1 MHDVQAILPVG
12 SIVRDRYIVED
23 LLGRGGFGAVYLVRD
38 QRVRGNQFALKEII
52 DSNKQERDR
61 FTFECELLKR
71 MDHHAL
77 PRVYRAFEDDKN
89 NRAYMLMDYIAGPNL
104 EVLRLQQPEKRLA
117 LSQVMSIMSPII
129 AAVNY
134 LHAQRPPI
142 IHRDIKPS
150 NIIVPSSGD
159 SAVLVDLGIAKEYD
173 QDSTTTA
180 IRRCS
185 PGYGAP
191 EQYARGTNT
200 RTDIYGLGATFYAL
214 LTGNV
219 PTDALYRI
227 TQMGSKGADPLEP
240 IDQLVPTISPAIAAA
255 IQRAMAIN
263 SDDRFAT
270 VEEFWQELNAH
281 YSKEPVPPVAAAP
294 VVAYTRYV
302 KDGPITPVTPIP
314 ADENM
319 PTAAVQRPPQL
330 GQGRKRR
337 RAGWL
342 LLVLALVLLALS
354 SGILFGTGLLA
365 TILGHNTATPTTG
378 VSTRPTVGRS
388 TATATHA
395 SVTNTPSSS
404 PTTQPTHAPTSVP
417 TSPSTPSS
425 GVPLLETM
433 YSGTVNDQITNPPTS
448 APMALSQI
456 RQNATSISGYFS
468 VGAGLQGSGNFT
480 GKVTAAKSIQFLVES
495 VNGHPPLFFSGQI
508 QADGSMS
515 GTYCSYQN
523 NACDHINGYGVWQV
537 TPASPTSISNSS
549 NTTAMSPEIAKQ
561 SVYS

>member
-1 MHDVQAILPVG
+1 M
-12 SIVRDRYIVED
+12 
-23 LLGRGGFGAVYLVRD
+23 
-38 QRVRGNQFALKEII
+38 
-52 DSNKQERDR
+52 
-61 FTFECELLKR
+61 
-71 MDHHAL
+71 
-77 PRVYRAFEDDKN
+77 
-89 NRAYMLMDYIAGPNL
+89 
-104 EVLRLQQPEKRLA
+104 
-117 LSQVMSIMSPII
+117 
-129 AAVNY
+129 
-134 LHAQRPPI
+134 
-142 IHRDIKPS
+142 
-150 NIIVPSSGD
+150 PSSGD

-173 QDSTTTA
+173 QDGTTTA
-180 IRRCS
+180 VRRCS

-219 PTDALYRI
+219 PIDALYRI

-240 IDQLVPTISPAIAAA
+240 VDQLMTTISPPVAVA

-263 SDDRFAT
+263 GDDRFAT
-270 VEEFWQELNAH
+270 VEEFWQALNTH
-281 YSKEPVPPVAAAP
+281 YSKEPPPPVAAVP

-302 KDGPITPVTPIP
+302 KDGPITPVAPIP

-319 PTAAVQRPPQL
+319 PMTTVQRPPQL
-330 GQGRKRR
+330 GQGRKRG

-342 LLVLALVLLALS
+342 LLVLALILLALS
-354 SGILFGTGLLA
+354 SGILFGTGLLP

-404 PTTQPTHAPTSVP
+404 PTTQPTQTPTAVP
-417 TSPSTPSS
+417 TSPPTPSS

-433 YSGTVNDQITNPPTS
+433 YSGTISDQITTPPTS

-468 VGAGLQGSGNFT
+468 VSAGLQGSGNFT
-480 GKVTAAKSIQFLVES
+480 GKVTAAKSIQFLVEGA
-495 VNGHPPLFFSGQI
+495 NGHPPLFFSGQI
-508 QADGSMS
+508 QADRSIS

-523 NACDHINGYGVWQV
+523 NACDHINGYGTWQV
-537 TPASPTSISNSS
+537 TPASPTSISNASD
-549 NTTAMSPEIAKQ
+549 TTAMSAEIARQ

>member
-1 MHDVQAILPVG
+1 
-12 SIVRDRYIVED
+12 
-23 LLGRGGFGAVYLVRD
+23 
-38 QRVRGNQFALKEII
+38 LKEII
-52 DSNKQERDR
+52 DSSKPERDR

-71 MDHHAL
+71 MVHHAL

-89 NRAYMLMDYIAGPNL
+89 NRAYMLMDYIEGPNL

-117 LSQVMSIMSPII
+117 LPQVMSIMSPII
-129 AAVNY
+129 EAASY
-134 LHAQRPPI
+134 LHAQHAPI

-159 SAVLVDLGIAKEYD
+159 SAVLVDLGIAKEYN
-173 QDSTTTA
+173 QDATTTA

-227 TQMGSKGADPLEP
+227 TQIGSKSVDPLEP
-240 IDQLVPTISPAIAAA
+240 VDQLVPTIAPAIAAA

-281 YSKEPVPPVAAAP
+281 YSKEPPPPVAAAP
-294 VVAYTRYV
+294 VVTYIRYV
-302 KDGPITPVTPIP
+302 KDGLITPVTPIP

-319 PTAAVQRPPQL
+319 PTAAVQRPPRSE
-330 GQGRKRR
+330 QGRKRR
-337 RAGWL
+337 RAGL
-342 LLVLALVLLALS
+342 IVLVLALVLLALS
-354 SGILFGTGLLA
+354 SDILLGTGILPTMLVHS
-365 TILGHNTATPTTG
+365 TSTPTRG
-378 VSTRPTVGRS
+378 VSTQPTVGS
-388 TATATHA
+388 PAATATHA

-404 PTTQPTHAPTSVP
+404 PTTQPTQAS
-417 TSPSTPSS
+417 TSPPTPSS
-425 GVPLLETM
+425 GVPVLETM
-433 YSGTVNDQITNPPTS
+433 YSGTIKDQITNPPTT

-456 RQNATSISGYFS
+456 RQNATTISGYFS
-468 VGAGLQGSGNFT
+468 VSAGLQGSGNFT
-480 GKVTAAKSIQFLVES
+480 GKVTAAKTIQFLVEG
-495 VNGHPPLFFSGQI
+495 VYGHPPLFFFGQI
-508 QADGSMS
+508 QADGSMT

-523 NACDHINGYGVWQV
+523 NACDHTNGFGTWQV
-537 TPASPTSISNSS
+537 TPASPTSISNSPV
-549 NTTAMSPEIAKQ
+549 TTARSAEIAKQ